1 MNEKEVHN
9 LIKISDVYD
18 TVFGIKGYSDI
29 HGNLKSLDIKNN
41 YGFPQIISMPVE
53 NFKED
58 YVLLVNNK
66 GYPPRLYFVDVKDKS
81 YYDFIFNAHTWP
93 IIEKCATYKGN
104 IENISLLESWYYL
117 ELTPGKVCV

>member
-1 MNEKEVHN
+1 MNEKEVCN

-29 HGNLKSLDIKNN
+29 
-41 YGFPQIISMPVE
+41 YGVPQIISMPVE

-66 GYPPRLYFVDVKDKS
+66 AYPPRLYFVDVKDKS